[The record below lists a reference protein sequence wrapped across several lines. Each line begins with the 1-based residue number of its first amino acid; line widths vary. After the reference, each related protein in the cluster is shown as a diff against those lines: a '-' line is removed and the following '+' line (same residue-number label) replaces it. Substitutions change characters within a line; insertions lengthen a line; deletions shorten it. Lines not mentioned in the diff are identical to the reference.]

1 MADEEF
7 ERYKNFILEQQA
19 QSVVKIAQIEA
30 AQARFAEDLSR
41 LTDNVGQLAANTRLL
56 AEGTLARFNDV
67 DERISALVD
76 AQIKT
81 EENVNK
87 TDENVKQLEEQI
99 RETSENVKQTSENV
113 KKTEEALRKFIARLD
128 RYTEGRNGGTEQ

>member
-1 MADEEF
+1 MPDEEF

-19 QSVVKIAQIEA
+19 QSVVKVAQIEA

-41 LTDNVGQLAANTRLL
+41 LTDNVGQLAQTTRLL

-67 DERISALVD
+67 DEKISALVD

-81 EENVNK
+81 EAE
-87 TDENVKQLEEQI
+87 VK
-99 RETSENVKQTSENV
+99 ETT
-113 KKTEEALRKFIARLD
+113 EALRKFIARLD
-128 RYTEGRNGGTEQ
+128 RQSEGRNGEAEQ